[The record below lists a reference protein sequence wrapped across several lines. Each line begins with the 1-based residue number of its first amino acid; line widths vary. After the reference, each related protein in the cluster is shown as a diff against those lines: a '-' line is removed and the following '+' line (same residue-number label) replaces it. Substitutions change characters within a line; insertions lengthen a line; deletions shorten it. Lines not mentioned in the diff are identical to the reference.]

1 MNEPTDIQGRI
12 EEERRIAGLVR
23 RGGARQEPPAA
34 VREAVRAAAHQE
46 WRAVVAERRAAQRRV
61 PRWSM
66 AAAAA
71 VAGLAVWL
79 GLPMLGGQAAMVAS
93 VARVSGPV
101 DITGEGL
108 LDGATTLAA
117 GAGIAADSTLR
128 SAGGGR
134 VALVMGG
141 NSVRLDEQST
151 VRLVADNRIALE
163 RGAVYVDS
171 VPGAAPLVIDT
182 PYGAVEHLGTQYE
195 SRLLADGL
203 RLRVREGRVRL
214 SAAAGRTVEGAAG
227 EQLVVAADGDVSR
240 ATVSRAGGEW
250 AWTGDIAPA
259 FDIADRSLGEFL
271 EWAGRETGRD
281 VAWATPELEAE
292 ARGVVLRGSVAGMS
306 PEQALDAVLATTD
319 YAAAADGPGRWLIDL
334 NTGDR

>member
-23 RGGARQEPPAA
+23 RGGVRQEPPAA
-34 VREAVRAAAHQE
+34 MREAVRAAAHRE
-46 WRAVVAERRAAQRRV
+46 WREVVAERRLARRRA

-79 GLPMLGGQAAMVAS
+79 GLPMLVGQGALVAS

-101 DITGEGL
+101 EVAGDGL
-108 LDGATTLAA
+108 LDGATALVA
-117 GAGIAADSTLR
+117 GAQVAADSTLR

-151 VRLVADNRIALE
+151 VRVVADNRIALE

-171 VPGAAPLVIDT
+171 GAGAAPLVIET

-227 EQLVVAADGDVSR
+227 EQLVVAAGGDVSR
-240 ATVSRAGGEW
+240 AAVSRAGGEW

-259 FDIADRSLGEFL
+259 FDIADRTLGEFL
-271 EWAGRETGRD
+271 AWAGRETGRD

-319 YAAAADGPGRWLIDL
+319 YAVQPDAGGRWIIDLAAD
-334 NTGDR
+334 DR